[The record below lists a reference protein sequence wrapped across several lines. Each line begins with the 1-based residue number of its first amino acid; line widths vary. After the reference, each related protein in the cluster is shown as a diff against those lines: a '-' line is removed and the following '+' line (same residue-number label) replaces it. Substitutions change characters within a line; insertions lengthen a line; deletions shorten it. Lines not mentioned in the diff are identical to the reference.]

1 MKRLSLLPLFILLI
15 YSCNSFDKKDLT
27 GEWII
32 EVKQEKKQDDEPL
45 FPFQKDP
52 QIIIFKDNGTYIYQ
66 NGMFNSDRNSR
77 RYYGESTPFKI
88 KGDSL
93 LIFNP
98 ETKKFDSQKIVEL
111 SKNKIV
117 LETKKKSLIT
127 LIPFKSKTY
136 EKMNPPIDKIVV
148 SKSPCY
154 GSCPSN
160 STFIDNKGNFLFYG
174 DLHNLK
180 NGFFS
185 AKVSSQITKEI
196 FNELKYIDFHALKP
210 IYSSNWTDMASSTI
224 TFISKGKIIKT
235 VYDYGGESPF
245 ELRRLIRNISY
256 LYQNIPLQTLKA
268 DPISV
273 YDFTS
278 RTQTIDLQESEIF
291 YLFSELL
298 KAKTISQYS
307 ENLPFTGKY
316 LLPVPTNED
325 YKNLYLYRRSINTDG
340 KIFKIQLE
348 DKTFKTVD
356 LGYNFFN
363 ENYLIR
369 LKNDSIRK
377 PY

>member
-1 MKRLSLLPLFILLI
+1 
-15 YSCNSFDKKDLT
+15 
-27 GEWII
+27 
-32 EVKQEKKQDDEPL
+32 
-45 FPFQKDP
+45 
-52 QIIIFKDNGTYIYQ
+52 
-66 NGMFNSDRNSR
+66 
-77 RYYGESTPFKI
+77 
-88 KGDSL
+88 
-93 LIFNP
+93 
-98 ETKKFDSQKIVEL
+98 
-111 SKNKIV
+111 
-117 LETKKKSLIT
+117 
-127 LIPFKSKTY
+127 
-136 EKMNPPIDKIVV
+136 MNPPIDKIVV

-160 STFIDNKGNFLFYG
+160 STVIDNKGNFLFYG
-174 DLHNLK
+174 DSHNLK

-185 AKVSSQITKEI
+185 SKVSSQITKEI
-196 FNELKYIDFHALKP
+196 FNELKYVDFHALKP
-210 IYSSNWTDMASSTI
+210 KYSSNWTDMASSTI

-256 LYQNIPLQTLKA
+256 LYQNISLQTLKT

-278 RTQTIDLQESEIF
+278 GTQTIDLKESEIF
-291 YLFSELL
+291 HLFSELL
-298 KAKTISQYS
+298 KAKTISSYS
-307 ENLPFTGKY
+307 GNLPFTGKY

-348 DKTFKTVD
+348 DKTFKMID

-363 ENYLIR
+363 DNHLIR
-369 LKNDSIRK
+369 VKNDSIRR